1 MTLQEAI
8 EAIQNGEEVD
18 LPALF
23 ANLTA
28 LPENFKAQGLYVDE
42 NGEVFEDFSY
52 LKKFED

>member
-1 MTLQEAI
+1 MNIQEAI
-8 EAIQNGEEVD
+8 EAIENGEEID
-18 LPALF
+18 IPALF

-28 LPENFKAQGLYVDE
+28 LPDIKAQGLYVDE